1 MYFKYNINGK
11 IIRTW
16 YGYFKDVVDIENQ
29 KGETVAQLPIESD
42 DKGEYF
48 IYDDQKVYKN
58 EFVKVSLEDFMT
70 SVKNHMAFDNEFTTM
85 LMSEGIDNIQLEVPM
100 NTISG
105 PVVFGVCFA
114 DAAEF
119 KNKLCR
125 ITERNYKIEEN
136 HKIEVEVIDTI
147 DKNTFLIVN
156 NIAIQVSPL
165 VNKLKKLFIILATD
179 GKKYSLF
186 LIQENT

>member
-1 MYFKYNINGK
+1 MYFKYNVNGK

-29 KGETVAQLPIESD
+29 KGETIAQLPIKSD

-48 IYDDQKVYKN
+48 VYDGQKVYKN
-58 EFVKVSLEDFMT
+58 EFVKVSLEDFIT
-70 SVKNHMAFDNEFTTM
+70 SVKNHMAFDNEFITM
-85 LMSEGIDNIQLEVPM
+85 LMSEGIDNIKLEVPM

-105 PVVFGVCFA
+105 PVIFGVCFA

-125 ITERNYKIEEN
+125 ITERNYKIEDN
-136 HKIEVEVIDTI
+136 HKIEVEVIENDGTTVSHRSFYTSDMVSFI
-147 DKNTFLIVN
+147 RDGHIKVN
-156 NIAIQVSPL
+156 RIA
-165 VNKLKKLFIILATD
+165 
-179 GKKYSLF
+179 
-186 LIQENT
+186 

>member
-11 IIRTW
+11 IICTW

-42 DKGEYF
+42 NKGKYF
-48 IYDDQKVYKN
+48 VYDGQKVYKN
-58 EFVKVSLEDFMT
+58 EFVKVSFEDFMT
-70 SVKNHMAFDNEFTTM
+70 SVKNHIAFDNEFITM

-105 PVVFGVCFA
+105 PFNFGVCFA

-125 ITERNYKIEEN
+125 ITERKYKIEDN
-136 HKIEVEVIDTI
+136 YKIEVEVIENDGITVAHRSFYTSDMVSFI
-147 DKNTFLIVN
+147 RDGLIKVN
-156 NIAIQVSPL
+156 RIA
-165 VNKLKKLFIILATD
+165 
-179 GKKYSLF
+179 
-186 LIQENT
+186 